1 MSNIIGYVVFTDLKG
16 FSKMNEP
23 EMFYEHTIRPL
34 AKNLRKFKYKA
45 EVWNT
50 WGDALVA
57 VFLKGIDAVE
67 LMIEYRDY
75 FRKNK
80 LLSLQPRI
88 AGHYGQM
95 LMYNDPLINNR
106 DNVLGDTVNKAA
118 RIEPITFPGEIYV
131 SDEFRKHFLEEKDK
145 APELEKE
152 QYSQVRFTDLKEW
165 PLPKNDGIMH
175 LYRLFHE
182 REEAWNINSLFVK
195 NDNENIDHL
204 FKLLDIEDKI
214 KKAREDKEI
223 VLAKQQKTKKEMR
236 EMIDSIFNNNKGMK
250 ETNGPM
256 YIALA
261 ELYRDIGLYDK
272 AITCIEE
279 AKKWEMPK
287 LLVNENGKIENK
299 YWTSSLDKV
308 TLKPFAENVPTLKL
322 EADILSKKGK
332 YPEAKEILIKILQQN
347 TDDTDALTKLAAQL
361 KREAFQSND
370 SKEEEMDLE
379 QFKKARNDLLE
390 EALYLY
396 LEAFRREREYYPA
409 INAAYIEKLMKRNNG
424 WHLASY
430 IFNTWKHQ
438 TGENW
443 WLDSTLAETQLL
455 LGEFKFCYQRME
467 RAVTKHNPAFFER
480 HATRDQITN
489 FIKLYKEVWDSVPE
503 VEELRFAALLSIL
516 LYDPNLI
523 EHYKEKIIGNEDQ
536 ARDEN
541 QVKTAMDDKDALYDI
556 VVANNEQIIEVLKK
570 VFKETAD
577 VPNENNKENEEEK
590 SFAHAE

>member
-23 EMFYEHTIRPL
+23 EIFFEHTIRPL

-131 SDEFRKHFLEEKDK
+131 SDEFKKHFIEEMDK

-152 QYSQVRFTDLKEW
+152 SYSQVRFTDLKKW
-165 PLPKNDGIMH
+165 SLPKNDGIMH

-182 REEAWNINSLFVK
+182 SEEAWNINSLFIK

-204 FKLLDIEDKI
+204 FNLLNIEDKI
-214 KKAREDKEI
+214 KKARENKDI
-223 VLAKQQKTKKEMR
+223 VEAKQK
-236 EMIDSIFNNNKGMK
+236 NNKEEIQEIIDLAFNIKDDDQEETK
-250 ETNGPM
+250 EQKKISGPL

-261 ELYRDIGLYDK
+261 ELFRDIGEYKK
-272 AITCIEE
+272 ALICINK
-279 AKKWEMPK
+279 AQDWQMDMSI
-287 LLVNENGKIENK
+287 NRENKEKENK
-299 YWTSSLDKV
+299 YWTSSLHGVK
-308 TLKPFAENVPTLKL
+308 LKPFAENIPTLKL
-322 EADILSKKGK
+322 KADILSKAGQ
-332 YPEAKEILIKILQQN
+332 YERAKEILIKILQQN
-347 TDDTDALTKLAAQL
+347 TYDTDVLTKLAAQL
-361 KREAFQSND
+361 KREAFQPEQ
-370 SKEEEMDLE
+370 SKEGR
-379 QFKKARNDLLE
+379 KDLLE

-396 LEAFRREREYYPA
+396 LEAFRRERDYYPA
-409 INAAYIEKLMKRNNG
+409 INASYIEKLLKRSNG

-430 IFNTWKHQ
+430 IFNTWNHK

-467 RAVTKHNPAFFER
+467 RAITKHNPAFFER
-480 HATRDQITN
+480 HATRDQISN
-489 FIKLYKEVWDSVPE
+489 FVKFYKVDLNSLPE
-503 VEELRFAALLSIL
+503 IEDMRYAALLSIL

-523 EHYKEKIIGNEDQ
+523 KDYKEKIMGNEDK
-536 ARDEN
+536 AEEEN
-541 QVKTAMDDKDALYDI
+541 QVIVEKKLVEELYEI
-556 VVANNEQIIEVLKK
+556 VLAKNENMIEVLKD
-570 VFKETAD
+570 VFKENNN
-577 VPNENNKENEEEK
+577 VIKESNKEMEEK
-590 SFAHAE
+590 TSLVHAE